1 MKKHNLR
8 VYKAILNRCIRSA
21 KRTYYYKEFTTF
33 KSDSSKT
40 WKLIKDVIKT
50 PQNES
55 NIQEITVNGRKI
67 IDIIKDII
75 ANEFNT
81 YFNQIG
87 SNISKKLPANFS
99 HNFKYYLKEICVDK
113 FNFENVERY

>member
-1 MKKHNLR
+1 M
-8 VYKAILNRCIRSA
+8 RSA

-40 WKLIKDVIKT
+40 WKLIKHVIKT

-67 IDIIKDII
+67 IDKDII
-75 ANEFNT
+75 AVHTLIKLGQILVKSCLPISLITLNT
-81 YFNQIG
+81 I
-87 SNISKKLPANFS
+87 
-99 HNFKYYLKEICVDK
+99 
-113 FNFENVERY
+113 

>member
-1 MKKHNLR
+1 M
-8 VYKAILNRCIRSA
+8 
-21 KRTYYYKEFTTF
+21 F
-33 KSDSSKT
+33 KSDSLKT

-67 IDIIKDII
+67 IDKEII
-75 ANEFNT
+75 ANEFYT

-87 SNISKKLPANFS
+87 SNISKKLPANFFHKYRLS
-99 HNFKYYLKEICVDK
+99 HGWFEIWFSSTSD
-113 FNFENVERY
+113 